1 MKIMKHRPVVTGRPV
16 LVLALLL
23 IGAMSC
29 LQAQN
34 IKESDIEVVYI
45 PSGSFTMGCT
55 YEQGSD
61 CSYDE
66 KPSHQV
72 HLGAYAIAKYEVTQK
87 LWKAVMGNNPSRV
100 QGDDLPVHNVTWEE
114 VQTFIARL
122 NQMTGMNYRLPTE
135 AEWEYAARG
144 GAQAMSSQYSGNADL
159 NVVGWYSENSES
171 KVHPVG
177 LKQPNALGLYDMSGN
192 VWEWCNDVY
201 GFYSDQDQENPQGP
215 EKGVSRVTRGGCYAA
230 LAKMCRTT
238 ARKSLYQ
245 GGSDNATGF
254 RLAFTDDREARAAE
268 KAEQERI
275 AAEEAAARAEE
286 ERIAAEKAAEEE
298 RIAAEKAAEEA
309 AKQAEKER
317 IAAEKAA
324 EEERIAAEKAAA
336 EAAKQVEK
344 ERVAAEKA
352 AEEERVAAEKAAAE
366 AAKKAEKE
374 RVAAEKT
381 AAHDQKVAD
390 RKERLESIPSSFLFT
405 VNGEVSTMP
414 QWGAGFKIGTM
425 KNVGWYFSALSN
437 FNYKGIFHNFRNG
450 DVYNLTGNS
459 NSSYVEALIGI
470 TARRYKPV
478 SFHFGVGFNYRSY
491 TLETTQGWFSYP
503 KNTYY
508 GPAVATG
515 LMFHIHSFVFSLEG
529 MGSYNLNPKCKQKYA
544 VGGNFGIGFCIPTKK
559 NK

>member
-1 MKIMKHRPVVTGRPV
+1 MKIMKHRPVITGRPV

-72 HLGAYAIAKYEVTQK
+72 RLGAYAIAKYEVTQK

-215 EKGVSRVTRGGCYAA
+215 EKGSTRVTRGGCYAA

-238 ARKSLYQ
+238 TRKSLYQ

-275 AAEEAAARAEE
+275 AAE
-286 ERIAAEKAAEEE
+286 
-298 RIAAEKAAEEA
+298 
-309 AKQAEKER
+309 
-317 IAAEKAA
+317 KAA

-336 EAAKQVEK
+336 EAAKQAEK

-366 AAKKAEKE
+366 AAKQAEKE

>member
-1 MKIMKHRPVVTGRPV
+1 MKIMKHWPAITGRPV
-16 LVLALLL
+16 LILALL
-23 IGAMSC
+23 IAGFISTM
-29 LQAQN
+29 QAQN
-34 IKESDIEVVYI
+34 VKESDIEVVYV

-72 HLGAYAIAKYEVTQK
+72 RLGAYAIAKYEVTQK

-114 VQTFIARL
+114 VQTFITRL
-122 NQMTGMNYRLPTE
+122 NQMTGMSYRLPTE

-144 GAQAMSSQYSGNADL
+144 GAAQTMSYQFSGNAELDK
-159 NVVGWYSENSES
+159 VGWYSENSGS
-171 KVHPVG
+171 QVHPVG
-177 LKQPNALGLYDMSGN
+177 QKQPNALGLYDMSGN
-192 VWEWCNDVY
+192 VWEWCSDVY
-201 GFYSDQDQENPQGP
+201 GLYSDEEQENPQGP
-215 EKGVSRVTRGGCYAA
+215 EKGATRVTRGGCYAA

-238 ARKSLYQ
+238 TRKSMYQ
-245 GGSDNATGF
+245 GGKDNATGF
-254 RLAFTDDREARAAE
+254 RLAFTDDREAQAAAR
-268 KAEQERI
+268 AEQERI
-275 AAEEAAARAEE
+275 AAEEAAARAEQ
-286 ERIAAEKAAEEE
+286 ERIE
-298 RIAAEKAAEEA
+298 AEKAAEEA
-309 AKQAEKER
+309 AKLAEKER

-324 EEERIAAEKAAA
+324 EEAAEQAVKDSINA
-336 EAAKQVEK
+336 V
-344 ERVAAEKA
+344 
-352 AEEERVAAEKAAAE
+352 
-366 AAKKAEKE
+366 
-374 RVAAEKT
+374 KT
-381 AAHDQKVAD
+381 AAHDQKVAA
-390 RKERLESIPSSFLFT
+390 RNERLESIPSSFFLT

-459 NSSYVEALIGI
+459 KSAYVEALIGI